1 MSPKRGDR
9 VAPPPGPNEW
19 DVIFGTGEAGKG
31 WDELC
36 AQAAANTRHA

>member
-9 VAPPPGPNEW
+9 VAPPA
-19 DVIFGTGEAGKG
+19 AGDQWELRFATTDAAKG

-36 AQAAANTRHA
+36 PKVTE